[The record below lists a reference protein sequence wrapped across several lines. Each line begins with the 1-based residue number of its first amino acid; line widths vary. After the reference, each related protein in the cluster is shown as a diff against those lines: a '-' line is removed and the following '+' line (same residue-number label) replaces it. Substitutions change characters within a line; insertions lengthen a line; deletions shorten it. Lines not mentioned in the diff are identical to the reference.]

1 MEGHTKKVL
10 SNTLIEDRLMLP
22 EDELE
27 IFYSPGHTADSISVY
42 DHHDKVLY
50 VGDNIETPMPEIYD
64 SKEHCMA
71 SLRKYLEYDFTYCI
85 SGHNGNVTRADIKE
99 VLAELTSQEQ

>member
-10 SNTLIEDRLMLP
+10 PNTLIEDCMVLP
-22 EDELE
+22 EDGLE

-42 DHHDKVLY
+42 DRLDKMLY

-64 SKEHCMA
+64 SKEHCME

-85 SGHNGNVTRADIKE
+85 SGHNGNVKRADIE
-99 VLAELTSQEQ
+99 TVLKSLSSGEQ